1 MAGLLLPLG
10 GGEKFTLGTMY
21 HLCLFECLSEMLMRC
36 PVSQDFTW
44 IVIHPSLNALDLSV
58 TDDRDG
64 LAFRD
69 ESADE
74 LMLVLAGPAF
84 I

>member
-1 MAGLLLPLG
+1 
-10 GGEKFTLGTMY
+10 
-21 HLCLFECLSEMLMRC
+21 MRC

-44 IVIHPSLNALDLSV
+44 VVVHPPLDVQNLSI
-58 TDDRDG
+58 TDGRDG